1 MIWKAVLNHL
11 RAFTG
16 GKVAFKHINELW
28 LERSM
33 TATFIMSLSL
43 NEFIVFLPF
52 LLKRSPKRVR

>member
-16 GKVAFKHINELW
+16 GKVAFKNINELW

-33 TATFIMSLSL
+33 TSTFIMLLSL
-43 NEFIVFLPF
+43 NEFVVFPPL
-52 LLKRSPKRVR
+52 LLK